1 MKKLV
6 KDRESLIGW
15 IFTLPAIIYMAI
27 LVGYSIIYNIVLS
40 LQNVTMKNING
51 ERLFVALD
59 NYVSI
64 FKTEEM
70 AWALKNTFTFTLISI
85 AFQFILGMSLAL
97 LFSKNV
103 RGLKAMRGIVVISY
117 LMPNVVTALL
127 FKYMLSP
134 DAGIIDKILK
144 SIGIINNSVGWLQ
157 NTETALCGPIFANVW
172 AQTPFIM
179 LLLTTG
185 LANIPQEINESSS
198 LDGANALQRFL
209 FITLPMLKNSIFA
222 VMMIGFMYTFKV
234 FDLICTMTGGGPV
247 YATEVLSTYA
257 YKLSFSSFKFSQ
269 GAACA
274 NVLFVCLLLV
284 SLFYRHLI
292 GKEDK

>member
-1 MKKLV
+1 
-6 KDRESLIGW
+6 
-15 IFTLPAIIYMAI
+15 
-27 LVGYSIIYNIVLS
+27 
-40 LQNVTMKNING
+40 
-51 ERLFVALD
+51 
-59 NYVSI
+59 
-64 FKTEEM
+64 
-70 AWALKNTFTFTLISI
+70 
-85 AFQFILGMSLAL
+85 
-97 LFSKNV
+97 
-103 RGLKAMRGIVVISY
+103 
-117 LMPNVVTALL
+117 
-127 FKYMLSP
+127 
-134 DAGIIDKILK
+134 
-144 SIGIINNSVGWLQ
+144 
-157 NTETALCGPIFANVW
+157 
-172 AQTPFIM
+172 M

-234 FDLICTMTGGGPV
+234 FDLIWTMTGGGPV